1 MDERRMTEKQIN
13 IQIFNWGPCVV
24 KMKISD
30 NFKNLL
36 LEEAKNNKMDY
47 RDKLAG
53 IINQE
58 TGYTE
63 ESKSKIVPHMAQC
76 LGVYDQAFEAYI
88 NKKYEKKPEYILSA
102 LWINHQKA
110 NEFNPPHDH
119 DGKLSFVTYL
129 QIPEELKKENKEYIG
144 KSCGPG
150 GIQFIYGNG
159 PRDCVTYMSFF
170 PEENDMFIFPAWLKH
185 WVAPFKSDVTRISVS
200 GNVHDSAPLNNIIQF
215 GPKYLKD
222 KNKK

>member
-88 NKKYEKKPEYILSA
+88 NKKYE
-102 LWINHQKA
+102 
-110 NEFNPPHDH
+110 
-119 DGKLSFVTYL
+119 
-129 QIPEELKKENKEYIG
+129 
-144 KSCGPG
+144 
-150 GIQFIYGNG
+150 
-159 PRDCVTYMSFF
+159 
-170 PEENDMFIFPAWLKH
+170 
-185 WVAPFKSDVTRISVS
+185 
-200 GNVHDSAPLNNIIQF
+200 
-215 GPKYLKD
+215 
-222 KNKK
+222 